1 MEVTLLLVLIA
12 LVWLWQDSLRAREAA
27 LQAGKAACQ
36 RQGMQF
42 LDDTLALAS
51 LRLGRNRRGQTVLR
65 RVYRFEFSD
74 TGNNRLSGS
83 VVMAGGRVDD
93 VMLAVFLDPGL

>member
-1 MEVTLLLVLIA
+1 MEMTLLLVLLA
-12 LVWLWQDSLRAREAA
+12 LVWLWHDSLRAREAA
-27 LQAGKAACQ
+27 LLAGKAACQ

-83 VVMAGGRVDD
+83 VVMAGSRVDD
-93 VMLAVFLDPGL
+93 VILAVFLDPE

>member
-1 MEVTLLLVLIA
+1 MEVTLLVVLLA
-12 LVWLWQDSLRAREAA
+12 LGWLWQDSLRAREAA
-27 LQAGKAACQ
+27 LQEGKNACR

-51 LRLGRNRRGQTVLR
+51 LGLGRNRRGQTVLR

-93 VMLAVFLDPGL
+93 IMLAIFPDHE